1 MEFLPG
7 LKLSLLNGWI
17 YLALFYGLFGLFLLI
32 CPKPIVN
39 KLYSVAGWEKRYYVL
54 SAIGKPFSLLCF
66 ALIILSPIKINT
78 PLFWVGTGIYI
89 LGCVIMFIALFVY
102 RNTPVGQPVQSG
114 IYQYSRNPQWVGL
127 ALVSVGTCVACG
139 NGLAL
144 LLIGFGILLYHFR
157 ILGEESACLKAYGK
171 SYMNYMVSVPRYLGL
186 VKKREL

>member
-7 LKLSLLNGWI
+7 LKLSWLNGWM

-32 CPKPIVN
+32 CPRPIIK

-66 ALIILSPIKINT
+66 ALIILSPLQLNT

-89 LGCVIMFIALFVY
+89 LGCVIMFIALFTY
-102 RNTPVGQPVQSG
+102 RNTPVDQPVQSG

-127 ALVSVGTCVACG
+127 LLVCVGTCIACG

-144 LLIGFGILLYHFR
+144 LLISMGGVLYHFR
-157 ILGEESACLKAYGK
+157 ILGEESACLKAYGQ
-171 SYMNYMVSVPRYLGL
+171 SYKDYMAAVPRYFGWR
-186 VKKREL
+186 KKR

>member
-1 MEFLPG
+1 MEFLPV
-7 LKLSLLNGWI
+7 LKLSWLNGWI
-17 YLALFYGLFGLFLLI
+17 YLVIFYGLFGFFLLG
-32 CPKPIVN
+32 CPKSIVK
-39 KLYSVAGWEKRYYVL
+39 KLYSRSDWGKRNYLL
-54 SAIGKPFSLLCF
+54 SAMGKPFSLACF
-66 ALIILSPIKINT
+66 ALIIFSPIKLNS
-78 PLFWVGTGIYI
+78 LVFWIGSGLYST
-89 LGCVIMFIALFVY
+89 GCVVMFIALFNF

-144 LLIGFGILLYHFR
+144 LLIGFGILFYHFR

-186 VKKREL
+186 VKKRDL